1 MSGGG
6 TGKRASTRG
15 GGAGKRAATAGGGT
29 GRRAPAR
36 ADSVL
41 ELDDDQVVEIA
52 EVSEPRMLVGP
63 VVHVVCHEAS
73 AGQLGA
79 LRGVVASLGL
89 RLLAEASGADLGLAL
104 AALRGEPAPDVVI
117 AALPTGEPLVRA
129 ALALAPGRPVV
140 VVTAAGELRGAI
152 ASAHSVGADLVMMR
166 PHQADQAG
174 PVLLAAAEL
183 ARTRIRLLTAEGTQA
198 VLRSRLDGLTRSD
211 QDTGL
216 SSFELFQKVLEL
228 ELRRARRYGY
238 PLSVALV
245 ELVIGGGLPP
255 AHERILRV
263 RAAAGVT
270 SAVRDIDLP
279 TELGDGRLLVLL
291 PYTDVT
297 GAAAVARR
305 MIAACAGQPAVVL
318 DGVAHPPQVR
328 VAIAGGGGGGPLS
341 FAQLMKAAAAAL
353 ATVGPGQVAEAP

>member
-140 VVTAAGELRGAI
+140 VVTAAGELRGPRPACWRGPRRCSTSTRRGRRSPRPACRWGRRCGPRPG
-152 ASAHSVGADLVMMR
+152 ASSSRPGARGL
-166 PHQADQAG
+166 PAC
-174 PVLLAAAEL
+174 
-183 ARTRIRLLTAEGTQA
+183 T
-198 VLRSRLDGLTRSD
+198 RSRDMGIACACTP
-211 QDTGL
+211 
-216 SSFELFQKVLEL
+216 
-228 ELRRARRYGY
+228 RAR
-238 PLSVALV
+238 S
-245 ELVIGGGLPP
+245 
-255 AHERILRV
+255 
-263 RAAAGVT
+263 
-270 SAVRDIDLP
+270 
-279 TELGDGRLLVLL
+279 
-291 PYTDVT
+291 
-297 GAAAVARR
+297 
-305 MIAACAGQPAVVL
+305 
-318 DGVAHPPQVR
+318 
-328 VAIAGGGGGGPLS
+328 
-341 FAQLMKAAAAAL
+341 
-353 ATVGPGQVAEAP
+353 